1 MTLSTLKQ
9 KVFLAATAQQR
20 DHGGFANKDGT
31 FSSVPYQIITHL
43 FSSPIEYNEL
53 KRLSYAGAT
62 SPRATK
68 DPYHPDFAKAFNGYI
83 KDLND
88 ILSRIGQYSI
98 VNRKTMSGARFFIL
112 E

>member
-1 MTLSTLKQ
+1 MTLPELKQ
-9 KVFLAATAQQR
+9 KIFLAATPQQR

-43 FSSPIEYNEL
+43 YSSPIEYNEL

-62 SPRATK
+62 SARAVK
-68 DPYHPDFAKAFNGYI
+68 DPYHPDFAKMFRQYI
-83 KDLND
+83 SHLQT
-88 ILSRIGQYSI
+88 ILSRLGPYDI
-98 VNRKTMSGARFFIL
+98 VSRKTMSGARFFFL